1 MSEVA
6 LAVDYLSFRPFR
18 PAPATATERKKE
30 ISISIFP
37 DSLKKLDEREFDFS
51 ISGSSNQVSETQ
63 ETEMQYSTKI
73 AEELFKNIF
82 KSWESKESDV
92 NFIKLLEEFSFS
104 EHQEFD
110 SATTTY
116 INSQKVMDEIRSLF
130 IAGREEF
137 FEDGMESR
145 FSKGLISTIEK
156 YDDLAI
162 DAISD
167 LILSEKVSPE
177 VASEAL
183 RWIGK
188 IEHNATYE
196 NRLHLLEQSLKCSS
210 AKVRDG
216 AILGLSFLNDFRA
229 IDSIKEAIQKE
240 NIKLLRRN
248 MGQVLE
254 QLEGEF

>member
-6 LAVDYLSFRPFR
+6 RANYLLPFR
-18 PAPATATERKKE
+18 PSLATITERKKE
-30 ISISIFP
+30 IPIPIFAGP
-37 DSLKKLDEREFDFS
+37 LRKLDERGSGFS

-63 ETEMQYSTKI
+63 ETEIPYSKKSVEESTKDRFKFW
-73 AEELFKNIF
+73 ELG
-82 KSWESKESDV
+82 SD
-92 NFIKLLEEFSFS
+92 FISGLLEELSSS

-110 SATTTY
+110 NATTIY
-116 INSQKVMDEIRSLF
+116 INPQKVIDEIKPLF

-145 FSKGLISTIEK
+145 FSKGLISAIEK

-162 DAISD
+162 DVISD
-167 LILSEKVSPE
+167 LILGEKISPE

>member
-6 LAVDYLSFRPFR
+6 LAVDHLQFRPT
-18 PAPATATERKKE
+18 PPTTTERKKE
-30 ISISIFP
+30 IKIPIFKIP
-37 DSLKKLDEREFDFS
+37 LRRLDERESDFN
-51 ISGSSNQVSETQ
+51 ISGSSDQVSETQ
-63 ETEMQYSTKI
+63 ETEIPYSKKSVEESTKNRFKFW
-73 AEELFKNIF
+73 ELG
-82 KSWESKESDV
+82 SD
-92 NFIKLLEEFSFS
+92 FISGLLEVLSFS
-104 EHQEFD
+104 ENQEFD

-116 INSQKVMDEIRSLF
+116 INPQRIMDEIESLF
-130 IAGREEF
+130 ISGREEF

-156 YDDLAI
+156 YYDLAI

-229 IDSIKEAIQKE
+229 IGSIKEAIQKE

-254 QLEGEF
+254 QLEGEL